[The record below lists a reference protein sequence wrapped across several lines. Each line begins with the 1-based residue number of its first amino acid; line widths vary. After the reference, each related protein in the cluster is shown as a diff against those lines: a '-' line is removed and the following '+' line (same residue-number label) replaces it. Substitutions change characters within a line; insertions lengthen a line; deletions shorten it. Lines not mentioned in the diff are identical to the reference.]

1 MNLNKAQLLLE
12 KINRLYKSMS
22 LDAENVAAIEKD
34 LMRDYVKQLYAAF
47 LEENITQP
55 YKVKETAYTPRVAY
69 TAPEEVQTPPAVRPR
84 REERI
89 IAPPPQVTERR
100 EERTTILPPPVTE
113 RIIAPPPTVVEE
125 VVANTP
131 PPVYHQPKVTAVPQ
145 SSRPQVPNND
155 YEQLFQQE
163 NSNELSH
170 KLSTLPISDLNKAM
184 GINERIFTINELFR
198 GDSTAFKKTIATLN
212 QLPSFREAKNY
223 LAENVVTEFDWTNK
237 LRKNKAKNFIK
248 LVNRRYL

>member
-22 LDAENVAAIEKD
+22 LDSENVAAIEKD
-34 LMRDYVKQLYAAF
+34 LMRDYIKQLYAAF
-47 LEENITQP
+47 LEENITKPNQ
-55 YKVKETAYTPRVAY
+55 ESAYTTRTVHATPVETY
-69 TAPEEVQTPPAVRPR
+69 VPPVVQPK

-89 IAPPPQVTERR
+89 VTPLPKADVAPIAERR
-100 EERTTILPPPVTE
+100 VVSPPPVRE
-113 RIIAPPPTVVEE
+113 RIITPPPPPVIEE
-125 VVANTP
+125 VVASTP
-131 PPVYHQPKVTAVPQ
+131 PPVYNRPKVTAVPQ
-145 SSRPQVPNND
+145 SSRPQAPVEE

-198 GDSTAFKKTIATLN
+198 GDSGAFKKTIAILN
-212 QLPSFREAKNY
+212 ELPSFREAKAY
-223 LAENVVTEFDWTNK
+223 LAENVVNEFDWTNK
-237 LRKNKAKNFIK
+237 MRKNKAKNFIK

>member
-22 LDAENVAAIEKD
+22 LDSENVAAIEKD
-34 LMRDYVKQLYAAF
+34 LMRDYIKQLYAAF
-47 LEENITQP
+47 LEENTTKPTPESTYTSRIAHTTP
-55 YKVKETAYTPRVAY
+55 VETYVPPVVK
-69 TAPEEVQTPPAVRPR
+69 PR

-89 IAPPPQVTERR
+89 TTPLPKARQYR
-100 EERTTILPPPVTE
+100 EERTTITPPPVTE
-113 RIIAPPPTVVEE
+113 RIIAPPPPPVVEE
-125 VVANTP
+125 VVASTP
-131 PPVYHQPKVTAVPQ
+131 PPVYNRPKVTAVPQ
-145 SSRPQVPNND
+145 SSRPQEPTEEYD
-155 YEQLFQQE
+155 QLFQQE

-198 GDSTAFKKTIATLN
+198 GDSAAFKKTIAILN
-212 QLPSFREAKNY
+212 ELPSFRDAKAY
-223 LAENVVTEFDWTNK
+223 LAENVVSEFDWTNK
-237 LRKNKAKNFIK
+237 MRKNKAKNFIK

>member
-22 LDAENVAAIEKD
+22 LDPENVAAIEKD

-47 LEENITQP
+47 LEENITKP
-55 YKVKETAYTPRVAY
+55 YKEPTY
-69 TAPEEVQTPPAVRPR
+69 TARTTYAPPVEVQTPPAVRPR

-89 IAPPPQVTERR
+89 IAPPPPKNEYR
-100 EERTTILPPPVTE
+100 EERTRISPPPPVQE
-113 RIIAPPPTVVEE
+113 RIIAPPPVVKE
-125 VVANTP
+125 VVASTPP
-131 PPVYHQPKVTAVPQ
+131 PPVYRQPTVTAVPQ
-145 SSRPQVPNND
+145 SSRHQVPNEE

-198 GDSTAFKKTIATLN
+198 GDSAAFKRTIAALN
-212 QLPSFREAKNY
+212 QLPSFRKAKAY
-223 LAENVVTEFDWTNK
+223 LAENVVNEFDWTNK
-237 LRKNKAKNFIK
+237 LRRNKAKNFIK